1 MAVLLEP
8 SGGIFAPG
16 AVVVLR
22 GSATDL
28 EDGSIP
34 EEKLTWSSDVQGELG
49 KGYEVAINNLTPGS
63 HTLTLTAVDSQGIS
77 GSASVNV
84 TIGLGIYLP
93 AVTR

>member
-1 MAVLLEP
+1 M
-8 SGGIFAPG
+8 
-16 AVVVLR
+16 
-22 GSATDL
+22 
-28 EDGSIP
+28 
-34 EEKLTWSSDVQGELG
+34 
-49 KGYEVAINNLTPGS
+49 NNLTPGS